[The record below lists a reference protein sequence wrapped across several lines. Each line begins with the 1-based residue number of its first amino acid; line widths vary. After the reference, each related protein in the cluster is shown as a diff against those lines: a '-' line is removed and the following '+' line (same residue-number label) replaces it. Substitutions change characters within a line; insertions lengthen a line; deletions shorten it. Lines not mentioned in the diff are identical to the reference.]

1 MSAVAPKYEDFAGLA
16 LQLKSALEQRTQ
28 QEQVWGAQFAE
39 NKQEFLRVNHRLDL
53 IEVALQRPGYA
64 SGGPGSAEG
73 TPAAKVFW
81 NYVRKGMEV
90 VTPDERGIWT
100 KALNDRWGSETKA
113 LSLTDETMG
122 GFLAPPEFVN
132 EIIKYEIPFS
142 PIRTI
147 ANVRSTSA
155 REVLVPV
162 RKSTMSAIW
171 VSETAG
177 RSETTGLKYGRE
189 RLVSHEMY
197 AEVILSRQDME
208 DSAFNLDQEVQSEV
222 AIQFG
227 VAEGAAF
234 IIGTGVGQPEGLL
247 TNPNIT
253 TINTGDAAKVTYQG
267 LLDICHD
274 LKSAYIPGA
283 CWIMNRKTI
292 GKIRGITDTQ
302 GQPLW
307 LPAINSGFM
316 MGNPATILDLPYVEC
331 PDMPDVAG
339 NAFPI
344 MFGNFKR
351 GYYILDRVQ
360 MEVQRLQEKYA
371 ESGQVAILVRKRVG
385 GQVVLADALRK
396 QKVA

>member
-1 MSAVAPKYEDFAGLA
+1 M
-16 LQLKSALEQRTQ
+16 
-28 QEQVWGAQFAE
+28 
-39 NKQEFLRVNHRLDL
+39 
-53 IEVALQRPGYA
+53 
-64 SGGPGSAEG
+64 
-73 TPAAKVFW
+73 
-81 NYVRKGMEV
+81 RKGMEV